1 MTADGGREWENA
13 YRKGRIEEEKKKYI
27 YICRKS
33 VFRYFRSTA
42 VSMSFPISIYIYIY
56 IYIYID
62 RESASRFSRG
72 TVLNTLKQRGINILR
87 GTKDATTFSLGK
99 CSCVLFSS

>member
-13 YRKGRIEEEKKKYI
+13 YRKGRIEEEKKKMYI
-27 YICRKS
+27 YVGSLCFGIS
-33 VFRYFRSTA
+33 VVQQSLCLFLYQ
-42 VSMSFPISIYIYIY
+42 YIYIY

-72 TVLNTLKQRGINILR
+72 TVLNTLKQSGINILR
-87 GTKDATTFSLGK
+87 GKKDATTFSL
-99 CSCVLFSS
+99 LRPFSS

>member
-1 MTADGGREWENA
+1 MAGANGKMHIE
-13 YRKGRIEEEKKKYI
+13 KGELRKKKKKMYI
-27 YICRKS
+27 YVGSLCFGIS
-33 VFRYFRSTA
+33 V
-42 VSMSFPISIYIYIY
+42 VSSLYVFSYINIYIY

-72 TVLNTLKQRGINILR
+72 TVLNTLKQSGINILR
-87 GTKDATTFSLGK
+87 GKKDTTTFSLGK